1 MTNTTTADMTARWA
15 WLREQTP
22 ALRNR
27 IYMNCGFQGPMS
39 QPVADAMHAW
49 IDRELS
55 LGPTTREG
63 LEARRQLATRYREL
77 AAQLVGADPD
87 EIAITEHTTR
97 GINVVTGGLSVEAGD
112 GVVTSGIE
120 HASGMIPS
128 YFLRE
133 RRGADMRIVPLSPE
147 DSPGAMAERF
157 AGVIDARTRL
167 VLVSGVS
174 YSTGQRLPIAEL
186 VSLAH
191 RANPGARVLIDGA
204 QTAGH
209 EPIDVHASGVDAY
222 AFPMHKWMCGPGGLG
237 ALYIRRDRIAE
248 IDPAAVS
255 GHAAA
260 AWDFA
265 GEFTPERESI
275 QKFELTTVSGVLLA
289 GGVAAIE
296 QYLASGPEAVWERAR
311 ALNRVAEQRL
321 KRTGVTVIS
330 PSSEATRTGLFTFHT
345 PSIPAAALA
354 YHLQQT
360 AGIVCRGVR
369 ELDAVRLSLN
379 AYNTEDEIERVAEV
393 VEGALRDGVTPEAQA
408 VAQPAAGAVEP

>member
-1 MTNTTTADMTARWA
+1 
-15 WLREQTP
+15 
-22 ALRNR
+22 
-27 IYMNCGFQGPMS
+27 
-39 QPVADAMHAW
+39 
-49 IDRELS
+49 
-55 LGPTTREG
+55 
-63 LEARRQLATRYREL
+63 
-77 AAQLVGADPD
+77 
-87 EIAITEHTTR
+87 
-97 GINVVTGGLSVEAGD
+97 
-112 GVVTSGIE
+112 
-120 HASGMIPS
+120 
-128 YFLRE
+128 
-133 RRGADMRIVPLSPE
+133 MRIVPLSPE